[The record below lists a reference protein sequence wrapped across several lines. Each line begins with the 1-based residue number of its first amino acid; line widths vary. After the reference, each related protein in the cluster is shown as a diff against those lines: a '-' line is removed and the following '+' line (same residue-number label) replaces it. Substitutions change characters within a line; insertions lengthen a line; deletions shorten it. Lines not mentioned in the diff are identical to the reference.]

1 MIKALIYQE
10 DVAVLNV
17 HALNNRSAKYVNQKL
32 IEPKEETDKSTI
44 MVGDFTI
51 PLSTDGI
58 NNETENL

>member
-1 MIKALIYQE
+1 MIKGLIYRE

-32 IEPKEETDKSTI
+32 IEPKEETDRSAI

-51 PLSTDGI
+51 PLSSDRI

>member
-1 MIKALIYQE
+1 MIKGLIYRE

-17 HALNNRSAKYVNQKL
+17 HALNNRSAKYVNQQL
-32 IEPKEETDKSTI
+32 IEPKEETDRSAI

-51 PLSTDGI
+51 PLSTDRI

>member
-1 MIKALIYQE
+1 MIKALIYGE

-17 HALNNRSAKYVNQKL
+17 HALNNRFAEYVNQKL